1 MNEPNRKN
9 SDHIL
14 IIEDNDTFRKM
25 LRIRLESL
33 GFQVS
38 TAEDGLEGLNMARTV
53 NPDLILLDL
62 MLPKMDG
69 HNVCRL
75 LKFDQKYRHIPIVIL
90 TARDLENDAE
100 RAKEHGADAYIVKTT
115 RHEIMLDVI
124 QKLLVRNG

>member
-1 MNEPNRKN
+1 MNDTQPKN
-9 SDHIL
+9 ENHIL
-14 IIEDNDTFRKM
+14 IIEDNVTFRKM
-25 LRIRLESL
+25 LKIRLESL
-33 GFQVS
+33 GFRVS
-38 TAEDGLEGLNMARTV
+38 VAGDGLEGLNEARTV

-62 MLPKMDG
+62 MLPNMDG

-90 TARDLENDAE
+90 TARDLENDAD

-124 QKLLVRNG
+124 QRLLARNA